1 MEKEKKITK
10 AGKISKAGGRRSNAG
25 RKQELPPGAKV
36 TSFKC
41 TPFERAL
48 LKRYLSKIRRGI
60 TQDNADVIYID
71 RRMDKGDIV
80 NLF

>member
-10 AGKISKAGGRRSNAG
+10 AGGRRKGAG

-71 RRMDKGDIV
+71 MRMNGDNIA

>member
-1 MEKEKKITK
+1 MEEKKITK
-10 AGKISKAGGRRSNAG
+10 AGKISKAGGRRKGAG

-48 LKRYLSKIRRGI
+48 LKRYLSKLRRGV
-60 TQDNADVIYID
+60 TQDNADIVYID
-71 RRMDKGDIV
+71 MRLSGDNIA

>member
-25 RKQELPPGAKV
+25 RKKELPEGAKV

-48 LKRYLSKIRRGI
+48 LKRYLSKLRRGV
-60 TQDNADVIYID
+60 TQEFADIIYID
-71 RRMDKGDIV
+71 MRMNGDNIA

>member
-10 AGKISKAGGRRSNAG
+10 AGGRRKGAG
-25 RKQELPPGAKV
+25 RKRELPEGTRV

-48 LKRYLSKIRRGI
+48 LKRYLSKIRRGV
-60 TQDNADVIYID
+60 TQDNADVLYID
-71 RRMDKGDIV
+71 MRMNAEVVKEV
-80 NLF
+80 FF